1 MAMTGP
7 GMRGRSVSLG
17 EPEPVTPGVG
27 RRVIAQFRPYRK
39 QVILVAVLIITASVM
54 GVFNPLLI
62 QPMFNKGLFAPG
74 GVNLTVVLQ
83 IGALMALITIVS
95 GSLGLWQTYETT
107 RVGQSVMR
115 DLRSR
120 LYAHLQNMPLSFF
133 TATRTG
139 EIQSRIA
146 NDVGGVQ
153 TVVTNTASSI
163 LSNIVIFISSI
174 VAMLVVSWELTL
186 ISLVTLPFF
195 FFLTKFVGERRRKV
209 ATMTQAT
216 MAELSVITQETL
228 GVSGVLLSKVFGRQK
243 REIARY
249 EKENSTLA
257 KLEVRQQMVG
267 QSFFTT
273 VQIFFSLTPVI
284 VYIAAGLFLN
294 NGTHLT
300 SGAIVAFTTLQSR
313 LFFPIGQLLQVSVD
327 LRTSLALFDRIY
339 AYLDLTPSI
348 VDKSDALSIAP
359 SDIRGELS
367 FDHVEF
373 SYGADAIAAANKTD
387 DEEAIGA
394 LEPMKRQL
402 HDVTLEV
409 KPGQLAALV
418 GPSGAGKTTIGYLV
432 PRLYDVVGG
441 AVKIDGHDVRDLT
454 SETIAGAVGSVTQE
468 SYLFHASIKD
478 NLLYGRPDASDDEV
492 IAAAKAAYIHDRILE
507 FPDSY
512 DTVVGERG
520 YRLSGGEKQRLA
532 IARVLLHDPRIL
544 ILDEATSA
552 LDSESERMVQSALED
567 LMANRTTLAIAHRLS
582 TIIAADVIYV
592 IDGGRVVERGTH
604 TELLEVGGVY
614 ARLYH
619 EQYGDGEVEVVC
631 EDGVILRDG
640 TVRLDDAYVTSR

>member
-1 MAMTGP
+1 
-7 GMRGRSVSLG
+7 MRGRTINLE
-17 EPEPVTPGVG
+17 EPQPVTPGVG

-39 QVILVAVLIITASVM
+39 QVTLVAILITTASVM
-54 GVFNPLLI
+54 GVLNPLLI

-74 GVNLTVVLQ
+74 GVNLKIVLE
-83 IGALMALITIVS
+83 IGAVMALITIIS
-95 GSLGLWQTYETT
+95 GSIGLWQTYETT

-120 LYAHLQNMPLSFF
+120 LYAHLQGMPLSFF

-153 TVVTNTASSI
+153 TVVTSTASSI
-163 LSNIVIFISSI
+163 LANVVIFISSI
-174 VAMLVVSWELTL
+174 VAMFLVSWELTV
-186 ISLVTLPFF
+186 ISLITLPFF
-195 FFLTKFVGERRRKV
+195 FFLTKYVGERRRKV
-209 ATMTQAT
+209 AAATQST

-228 GVSGVLLSKVFGRQK
+228 GVSGILLSKVFGRQQ

-249 EKENSTLA
+249 EKENSNLA

-284 VYIAAGLFLN
+284 VYVAAGVILH
-294 NGTHLT
+294 NGTTLT

-339 AYLDLTPSI
+339 AYLDLKPSI
-348 VDKSDALSIAP
+348 VDKPDALAIAP
-359 SDIRGELS
+359 ADVRGEIT
-367 FDHVEF
+367 FENVDF
-373 SYGADAIAAANKTD
+373 SYGADAAAAANKPLDED
-387 DEEAIGA
+387 DDAA
-394 LEPMKRQL
+394 PMKLQL
-402 HDVTLEV
+402 HGVQLEV

-441 AVKIDGHDVRDLT
+441 AVKLDGHDVRDLT
-454 SETIAGAVGSVTQE
+454 SDTIAAAVGSVTQE

-478 NLLYGRPDASDDEV
+478 NLLYGRPDATEDQIV
-492 IAAAKAAYIHDRILE
+492 AAAKAAYIHDRVME
-507 FPDSY
+507 FPDGY
-512 DTVVGERG
+512 DTIVGERG

-532 IARVLLHDPRIL
+532 IARVLLHDPRVL

-552 LDSESERMVQSALED
+552 LDSESERMVQRALED

-592 IDGGRVVERGTH
+592 IDGGTVVEQGTH
-604 TELLEVGGVY
+604 AELLATGGVY

-631 EDGVILRDG
+631 EDGVIMRDG
-640 TVRLDDAYVTSR
+640 TVRLDDVFVAAR